1 MIILEA
7 FHMHMYLHLYAHFIV
22 RLYIF
27 YKLIKTFIHIKDHFF
42 FKKKIING
50 ILYLYLW
57 DSWKLYYRNTFE
69 EYMYP
74 KVFASISI
82 FFLLLL
88 FYRKTSEQVLKFSWV
103 KSSEIL

>member
-42 FKKKIING
+42 LLKKTYQGHFVFVFVRQLKII
-50 ILYLYLW
+50 LQ
-57 DSWKLYYRNTFE
+57 
-69 EYMYP
+69 EY
-74 KVFASISI
+74 I
-82 FFLLLL
+82 
-88 FYRKTSEQVLKFSWV
+88 
-103 KSSEIL
+103 